1 MGIRQERTVLVCVS
15 FIFVKVA
22 VHATATYASR
32 GLHGAAQQF
41 PTKHR
46 SPKRDGPR
54 KIAFTSG
61 PRKANPPKN
70 KERPISDNLIPGITR
85 FRRGYFRKNREKYLA
100 LVRNGQNPAGLFI
113 TCADSRIIPHAV
125 TGTDPGDLFV
135 IRNVGNM
142 VPPNDGSRDCLST
155 GAGIEYAVNVLGV
168 REITVCGHS
177 HCGACAAL
185 YQDQADPDML
195 LTAQWLEQGRAV
207 RDLVLHRAAREFEP
221 GAPIFR
227 SRAEREQVLRA
238 TEKAMVVQ
246 HLQNLM
252 SYPAVA
258 RRVAAGDLKLNG
270 WCYEI
275 ESGHIEAYDPER
287 LAFVPIGQG
296 ARPALRQAA

>member
-1 MGIRQERTVLVCVS
+1 M
-15 FIFVKVA
+15 
-22 VHATATYASR
+22 
-32 GLHGAAQQF
+32 LHCN
-41 PTKHR
+41 R
-46 SPKRDGPR
+46 SPHFAADRYRPRIEEWRSLLKRDSR
-54 KIAFTSG
+54 S
-61 PRKANPPKN
+61 
-70 KERPISDNLIPGITR
+70 RPITRRSAISDTLIHGITR
-85 FRRGYFRKNREKYLA
+85 FRRGYFRKNREKYLD

-113 TCADSRIIPHAV
+113 TCADSRIIPHLV

-155 GAGIEYAVNVLGV
+155 GAGIEYAVTVLGV
-168 REITVCGHS
+168 RDITVCGHS

-185 YQDQADPDML
+185 YQEQVDPEMA
-195 LTAQWLEQGRAV
+195 LTAKWLEQGRPV
-207 RDLVLHRAAREFEP
+207 RDLVLHRAAREFAP

-258 RRVAAGDLKLNG
+258 RRVAAGELKLNG

-275 ESGHIEAYDPER
+275 ESGQIEAYDPER

-296 ARPALRQAA
+296 GRPALRQAA

>member
-1 MGIRQERTVLVCVS
+1 MRT
-15 FIFVKVA
+15 
-22 VHATATYASR
+22 
-32 GLHGAAQQF
+32 
-41 PTKHR
+41 
-46 SPKRDGPR
+46 
-54 KIAFTSG
+54 
-61 PRKANPPKN
+61 
-70 KERPISDNLIPGITR
+70 
-85 FRRGYFRKNREKYLA
+85 
-100 LVRNGQNPAGLFI
+100 GQNPAGLFI
-113 TCADSRIIPHAV
+113 TCADSRIIPHLV

-142 VPPNDGSRDCLST
+142 VPANDGSRDCLST

-185 YQDQADPDML
+185 YQEQADPDMP
-195 LTAQWLEQGRAV
+195 LTSQWLEQGRRV
-207 RDLVLHRAAREFEP
+207 RDLVLHRAVREYEP
-221 GAPIFR
+221 DAAIFR

-258 RRVAAGDLKLNG
+258 RRVDSGELTLHG

-275 ESGHIEAYDPER
+275 ETGRIEAYDSER

-296 ARPALRQAA
+296 GRADRAALRQAA